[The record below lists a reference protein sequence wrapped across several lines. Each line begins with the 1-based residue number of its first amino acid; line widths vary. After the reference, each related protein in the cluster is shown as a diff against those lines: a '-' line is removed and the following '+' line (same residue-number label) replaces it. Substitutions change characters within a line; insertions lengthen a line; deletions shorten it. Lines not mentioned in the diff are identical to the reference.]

1 MINWS
6 GILSNRKSVKAVKQF
21 ATGASSG
28 RELYST
34 FANTDNGGE
43 VRSLL
48 REHGVTYSRRLA
60 RKALKRRGY

>member
-21 ATGASSG
+21 ANGSTSG